1 MKKILFLVA
10 LFFSTAGM
18 ASAASY
24 PTVCNAPDHPSYN
37 EGVLIACFNDADYQ
51 KDRARAV
58 ENSSSEANKLPVITQ
73 KTVITDGQ
81 GHFDFCP
88 SFYGR
93 NCVITN
99 PSFHVIS
106 MTWDVLHTYFPFVN
120 KF

>member
-1 MKKILFLVA
+1 MKKILILIT
-10 LFFSTAGM
+10 LFFSTASM

-37 EGVLIACFNDADYQ
+37 EGVLIACFTDADYQ

-58 ENSSSEANKLPVITQ
+58 ENSSSEANKLPVIIQ
-73 KTVITDGQ
+73 KTVITDGR

-93 NCVITN
+93 NCVITS